1 MILTQMINEVLRHHS
16 VMQFIPRETP
26 KNMKYKGKLQ
36 IVVCQSYIIYFL
48 ILDNH
53 PQTLTICM

>member
-16 VMQFIPRETP
+16 VMQFIPRETL

-36 IVVCQSYIIYFL
+36 IVVC
-48 ILDNH
+48 
-53 PQTLTICM
+53 